1 MKRKFLVL
9 LCAISVI
16 FSGCSIVEEYGRGTL
31 ENKEIKKSDEM
42 SPILDDEDD
51 MAKVDVDETNVDTGA
66 EVEDSSDV
74 STKETAKVEAET
86 PKKDETATN
95 ESKEDKNS
103 EVQPKKETEEKKS
116 EDSKKE
122 TEEKKSEDSKKDS
135 KSKVEDKKPE
145 DKKTDKKSDEKK
157 NENKDTNKAVDNKS
171 DKKDETVDIVSSK
184 NDDTPAEPVQNEE
197 PVKKESGD
205 YSSLSN
211 EKAGWWFNPKKAG
224 GNGKSTIPEN
234 TENLLNKYNGIWQ
247 AKTDE
252 KVMYLTFDE
261 GYEYNNNTAKIL
273 DTLKVKGVKAAFFVT
288 GAYVKS
294 NLDLV
299 NRMANEGHLVCNH
312 SVNHLNQVE
321 AIKNPKKL
329 EDDIVGL
336 QTLYKEK
343 TGNNLASFLRPPE
356 GVYSERTLKFIN
368 DMGYRPVFWSFAY
381 KDWLRDN
388 QPDKKFAIEKI
399 TGQFHP
405 GSVLLLHAVSDTNA
419 EILGEI
425 IDQAVNMGYRFGS
438 LYEL

>member
-42 SPILDDEDD
+42 SPILADEDD
-51 MAKVDVDETNVDTGA
+51 MAEADVDETNEDTGA
-66 EVEDSSDV
+66 EVDDSSDV

-95 ESKEDKNS
+95 ESKEDKKS

-116 EDSKKE
+116 EDSKSDDKSE
-122 TEEKKSEDSKKDS
+122 VENKKSEDKKA
-135 KSKVEDKKPE
+135 DKKF
-145 DKKTDKKSDEKK
+145 DEK
-157 NENKDTNKAVDNKS
+157 NTENKDTNKAA
-171 DKKDETVDIVSSK
+171 DKNADTKESVDIVSSK

-224 GNGKSTIPEN
+224 GNGKSTIPEK
-234 TENLLNKYNGIWQ
+234 TANLLNKYNGIWQ

-273 DTLKVKGVKAAFFVT
+273 DTLKAKGVKAAFFVT

-299 NRMANEGHLVCNH
+299 KRMANEGHLVCNH

-321 AIKNPKKL
+321 AIKNSKKL
-329 EDDIVGL
+329 EDDIAGL

-419 EILGEI
+419 GILGEI

>member
-42 SPILDDEDD
+42 SPILEDEDD
-51 MAKVDVDETNVDTGA
+51 MAETDVDETNEDTGA
-66 EVEDSSDV
+66 EVDDSSDV
-74 STKETAKVEAET
+74 KSKETAKAEVET

-95 ESKEDKNS
+95 ESKEDKKS
-103 EVQPKKETEEKKS
+103 EVQPKKEIEEKKS
-116 EDSKKE
+116 EDSKSDDKSE
-122 TEEKKSEDSKKDS
+122 VENKKSEDKKA
-135 KSKVEDKKPE
+135 
-145 DKKTDKKSDEKK
+145 DKKSDEKN
-157 NENKDTNKAVDNKS
+157 NENKDTNKAADKNA
-171 DKKDETVDIVSSK
+171 DKKESVDIVSSK
-184 NDDTPAEPVQNEE
+184 NDDPPAEPVKNEE

-224 GNGKSTIPEN
+224 GNGKSTIPEK
-234 TENLLNKYNGIWQ
+234 TANLLNKYNGIWQ

-273 DTLKVKGVKAAFFVT
+273 DTLKAKGVKAAFFVT

-329 EDDIVGL
+329 EDDIAGL

>member
-42 SPILDDEDD
+42 SPILEDEDD
-51 MAKVDVDETNVDTGA
+51 VAEADVDETNEDTGA
-66 EVEDSSDV
+66 EVDDSSDV
-74 STKETAKVEAET
+74 STKETAKVEVET
-86 PKKDETATN
+86 PKKEETTTN
-95 ESKEDKNS
+95 ESKEDKKS
-103 EVQPKKETEEKKS
+103 EVQTKKETEQKKS
-116 EDSKKE
+116 EDSKSDD
-122 TEEKKSEDSKKDS
+122 KSE
-135 KSKVEDKKPE
+135 EENKKPE
-145 DKKTDKKSDEKK
+145 DKKADKKSDEKK
-157 NENKDTNKAVDNKS
+157 NENKDTNKAVDKNA
-171 DKKDETVDIVSSK
+171 DKKESIEIVSSK
-184 NDDTPAEPVQNEE
+184 NDDTPAEPVKNEE

-224 GNGKSTIPEN
+224 GNGKSTIPEK
-234 TENLLNKYNGIWQ
+234 TANLLNKYNGIWQ

-273 DTLKVKGVKAAFFVT
+273 DTLKAKGVKAAFFVT

-329 EDDIVGL
+329 EDDIAGL

>member
-31 ENKEIKKSDEM
+31 ENKEIKKSDDM
-42 SPILDDEDD
+42 SPILADEDD
-51 MAKVDVDETNVDTGA
+51 MAEADVDETNVDTGA
-66 EVEDSSDV
+66 EVDDSSDV
-74 STKETAKVEAET
+74 STKETAKAEVKT
-86 PKKDETATN
+86 PKKDETTIK
-95 ESKEDKNS
+95 ESKEDKKS

-116 EDSKKE
+116 EDSKSDDKSE
-122 TEEKKSEDSKKDS
+122 VENKKSEDKKA
-135 KSKVEDKKPE
+135 
-145 DKKTDKKSDEKK
+145 DKKSDEKN
-157 NENKDTNKAVDNKS
+157 NENKDTNKAA
-171 DKKDETVDIVSSK
+171 DKNADTKESVDIVSSK
-184 NDDTPAEPVQNEE
+184 NDDTPAEPVKNEE

-224 GNGKSTIPEN
+224 GNGKSTIPEK
-234 TENLLNKYNGIWQ
+234 TANLLNKYNGIWQ
-247 AKTDE
+247 AKNDE

-329 EDDIVGL
+329 EDDIAGL

>member
-42 SPILDDEDD
+42 SPILADEDD
-51 MAKVDVDETNVDTGA
+51 MAEADVDETNVDTGA
-66 EVEDSSDV
+66 EVDDSSDV
-74 STKETAKVEAET
+74 STKETAKVETET
-86 PKKDETATN
+86 PKKDETATI
-95 ESKEDKNS
+95 ESKEDKKS

-116 EDSKKE
+116 EDSKSDDKSE
-122 TEEKKSEDSKKDS
+122 VENKKSEDKIA
-135 KSKVEDKKPE
+135 
-145 DKKTDKKSDEKK
+145 DKKSDEKN
-157 NENKDTNKAVDNKS
+157 NENKDTNKAVDKNA
-171 DKKDETVDIVSSK
+171 DKKESVDIVSSK

-224 GNGKSTIPEN
+224 GNGKSTIPEK
-234 TENLLNKYNGIWQ
+234 TANLLNKYNGIWQ

-252 KVMYLTFDE
+252 KVLYLTFDE

-273 DTLKVKGVKAAFFVT
+273 DTLKAKGVKAAFFVT

-329 EDDIVGL
+329 EDDIAGL
-336 QTLYKEK
+336 QNLYKEK

>member
-9 LCAISVI
+9 LWAISVI

-51 MAKVDVDETNVDTGA
+51 MAEADVDETNVDTGA
-66 EVEDSSDV
+66 EVDDSSDV
-74 STKETAKVEAET
+74 STKETVKVETET
-86 PKKDETATN
+86 PKKDETVTN
-95 ESKEDKNS
+95 ESKEDKKS
-103 EVQPKKETEEKKS
+103 EVKPKKETEEKKS
-116 EDSKKE
+116 EDSKSDD
-122 TEEKKSEDSKKDS
+122 KSE
-135 KSKVEDKKPE
+135 VENKKPE
-145 DKKTDKKSDEKK
+145 DKKADKKSDEKK
-157 NENKDTNKAVDNKS
+157 NENKDTNKAVDKNA
-171 DKKDETVDIVSSK
+171 DKKESVDIVSTK
-184 NDDTPAEPVQNEE
+184 NDDTPAEPVKNEE

-224 GNGKSTIPEN
+224 GNGKSTIPEK
-234 TENLLNKYNGIWQ
+234 TANLLNKYNGIWQ

-273 DTLKVKGVKAAFFVT
+273 DTLKAKGVKAAFFVT

-329 EDDIVGL
+329 EDDIAGL
-336 QTLYKEK
+336 QNLYKEK

-419 EILGEI
+419 GILGEI

>member
-42 SPILDDEDD
+42 SPILADEDD
-51 MAKVDVDETNVDTGA
+51 MVEADVDETNVDTGA
-66 EVEDSSDV
+66 EVDDSSDV
-74 STKETAKVEAET
+74 STKETAKAEAET
-86 PKKDETATN
+86 PKKDETTTN
-95 ESKEDKNS
+95 ESKEDKKS
-103 EVQPKKETEEKKS
+103 EVKPKKETEEKKS
-116 EDSKKE
+116 EDSKSDD
-122 TEEKKSEDSKKDS
+122 KSE
-135 KSKVEDKKPE
+135 VEDKKPE
-145 DKKTDKKSDEKK
+145 DKKADKKSDEKN
-157 NENKDTNKAVDNKS
+157 NENKDTNKAADKNA
-171 DKKDETVDIVSSK
+171 DKKESVDIVSSK
-184 NDDTPAEPVQNEE
+184 NDDTPAEPVKNEE
-197 PVKKESGD
+197 PVKKESDD

-224 GNGKSTIPEN
+224 GNGKSTIPEK
-234 TENLLNKYNGIWQ
+234 TANLLNKYNGIWQ

-273 DTLKVKGVKAAFFVT
+273 DTLKAKGVKAAFFVT

-329 EDDIVGL
+329 EDDIAGL

>member
-42 SPILDDEDD
+42 SPILADEDD
-51 MAKVDVDETNVDTGA
+51 MAEADVDETNVDTGA

-74 STKETAKVEAET
+74 KSKETAKAEAET

-116 EDSKKE
+116 EDSKSDD
-122 TEEKKSEDSKKDS
+122 KSEI
-135 KSKVEDKKPE
+135 EDKKPE
-145 DKKTDKKSDEKK
+145 DKKADKKSDEKK
-157 NENKDTNKAVDNKS
+157 NENKDTNKAA
-171 DKKDETVDIVSSK
+171 DKNADKTESVDIVSSK
-184 NDDTPAEPVQNEE
+184 NDDTPAEPVKNEE

-224 GNGKSTIPEN
+224 GNGKSTIPEK
-234 TENLLNKYNGIWQ
+234 TANLLNKYNGIWQ

-252 KVMYLTFDE
+252 KVLYLTFDE

-273 DTLKVKGVKAAFFVT
+273 DTLKAKGVKAAFFVT

-329 EDDIVGL
+329 EDDITGL

-343 TGNNLASFLRPPE
+343 TGNNLASFMRPPE

>member
-31 ENKEIKKSDEM
+31 ENKEIKKADEM
-42 SPILDDEDD
+42 SPTFEDENEVTDGEAND
-51 MAKVDVDETNVDTGA
+51 ESNVDTNVDSNS
-66 EVEDSSDV
+66 DS
-74 STKETAKVEAET
+74 KETAKADIET
-86 PKKDETATN
+86 PKKDETTTN
-95 ESKEDKNS
+95 ESKEDKKS
-103 EVQPKKETEEKKS
+103 EVQTKKEI
-116 EDSKKE
+116 
-122 TEEKKSEDSKKDS
+122 EEKKSEDSKKDE
-135 KSKVEDKKPE
+135 KSDVEDKKTD

-157 NENKDTNKAVDNKS
+157 NENKDTNKAADKNE
-171 DKKDETVDIVSSK
+171 DKKDETVDLVSSK
-184 NDDTPAEPVQNEE
+184 KDDTPAEPVKNEE

-205 YSSLSN
+205 YASLSN

-224 GNGKSTIPEN
+224 GNGKSTIPEK
-234 TENLLNKYNGIWQ
+234 TSNLLNKYNGIWQ

-252 KVMYLTFDE
+252 KVLYLTFDE

-273 DTLKVKGVKAAFFVT
+273 DTLKAKGVKAAFFVT

-312 SVNHLNQVE
+312 SVNHLNQVD

-329 EDDIVGL
+329 EDDITGL

-343 TGNNLASFLRPPE
+343 TGNNLASFMRPPE

-405 GSVLLLHAVSDTNA
+405 GSVLLLHAVSNTNA

-425 IDQAVNMGYRFGS
+425 IDKAVNMGYRFGS

>member
-42 SPILDDEDD
+42 SPILADEDD
-51 MAKVDVDETNVDTGA
+51 MAEADVDETNEETVVEVD
-66 EVEDSSDV
+66 DSSDV
-74 STKETAKVEAET
+74 STKETVKVETET

-95 ESKEDKNS
+95 ESKEDKKS

-116 EDSKKE
+116 EDSKSDDKSE
-122 TEEKKSEDSKKDS
+122 VENKKSEDKKA
-135 KSKVEDKKPE
+135 
-145 DKKTDKKSDEKK
+145 DKKSDEKN
-157 NENKDTNKAVDNKS
+157 NENKDTNKAADKNA
-171 DKKDETVDIVSSK
+171 DKKESVDIVSSK

-224 GNGKSTIPEN
+224 GNGKSTIPEK
-234 TENLLNKYNGIWQ
+234 TANLLNKYNGIWQ

-252 KVMYLTFDE
+252 KVLYLTFDE

-273 DTLKVKGVKAAFFVT
+273 DTLKAKGVKAAFFVT

-329 EDDIVGL
+329 EDDIAGL
-336 QTLYKEK
+336 QNLYKEK

>member
-42 SPILDDEDD
+42 SPILADEDD
-51 MAKVDVDETNVDTGA
+51 MAEADVDETNEDTGA
-66 EVEDSSDV
+66 EVDDSSDSDV
-74 STKETAKVEAET
+74 STKETAKAEAET
-86 PKKDETATN
+86 PKKDETTTN
-95 ESKEDKNS
+95 ESKEDKKS
-103 EVQPKKETEEKKS
+103 EVQPKKETEEKNS
-116 EDSKKE
+116 EDSKSDDKLE
-122 TEEKKSEDSKKDS
+122 
-135 KSKVEDKKPE
+135 VENKKPE
-145 DKKTDKKSDEKK
+145 DKKADKKSDEKK
-157 NENKDTNKAVDNKS
+157 NENKDTNKAA
-171 DKKDETVDIVSSK
+171 DKNADTKESVDIVSSK
-184 NDDTPAEPVQNEE
+184 NDDTPAEPVKNEE

-224 GNGKSTIPEN
+224 GNGKSTIPEK
-234 TENLLNKYNGIWQ
+234 TANLLNKYNGIWQ

-273 DTLKVKGVKAAFFVT
+273 DTLKAKGVKAAFFVT

-329 EDDIVGL
+329 EDDIAGL

>member
-51 MAKVDVDETNVDTGA
+51 MAEADVDETNVDTGA
-66 EVEDSSDV
+66 EVDDSSDV
-74 STKETAKVEAET
+74 STKETAKVETET

-95 ESKEDKNS
+95 ESKEDKKS

-116 EDSKKE
+116 EDSKSDDKSE
-122 TEEKKSEDSKKDS
+122 VENKKSEDKIA
-135 KSKVEDKKPE
+135 
-145 DKKTDKKSDEKK
+145 DKKSDEKN
-157 NENKDTNKAVDNKS
+157 NENKDTNKAVDKNA
-171 DKKDETVDIVSSK
+171 DKKESVDIVSSK
-184 NDDTPAEPVQNEE
+184 NDDTPAEPVKNEE

-224 GNGKSTIPEN
+224 GNGKSTIPEK
-234 TENLLNKYNGIWQ
+234 TANLLNKYNGIWQ

-252 KVMYLTFDE
+252 KVLYLTFDE

-273 DTLKVKGVKAAFFVT
+273 DTLKAKGVKAAFFVT

-299 NRMANEGHLVCNH
+299 NRMANEGHLICNH

-329 EDDIVGL
+329 EDDIAGL

>member
-31 ENKEIKKSDEM
+31 ENKEIKKADEM
-42 SPILDDEDD
+42 SPTLEDEND
-51 MAKVDVDETNVDTGA
+51 AQNADEANVDTGV
-66 EVEDSSDV
+66 EVDNSSDV
-74 STKETAKVEAET
+74 ASKETVKADAET
-86 PKKDETATN
+86 PKKEETATN
-95 ESKEDKNS
+95 ESKEDKKS
-103 EVQPKKETEEKKS
+103 EVETKKETEEKKS
-116 EDSKKE
+116 EDPKKDDKSE
-122 TEEKKSEDSKKDS
+122 TEDKKSEEKKA
-135 KSKVEDKKPE
+135 
-145 DKKTDKKSDEKK
+145 DKKSDEKK
-157 NENKDTNKAVDNKS
+157 NENKDKDKATDKNV
-171 DKKDETVDIVSSK
+171 DKKESVDIVSSK
-184 NDDTPAEPVQNEE
+184 NDDTPAEPVKNEE

-224 GNGKSTIPEN
+224 GNGKSTIPEK
-234 TENLLNKYNGIWQ
+234 TANLLNKYNGIWQ

-273 DTLKVKGVKAAFFVT
+273 DTLKAKGVKAAFFVT

-329 EDDIVGL
+329 EDDIAGL
-336 QTLYKEK
+336 QNLYKEK

-425 IDQAVNMGYRFGS
+425 IDKAVNMGYRFGS

>member
-9 LCAISVI
+9 LWAISVI

-42 SPILDDEDD
+42 SPILADEDD
-51 MAKVDVDETNVDTGA
+51 MAEADVDETNEETVVEVD
-66 EVEDSSDV
+66 DSSDV
-74 STKETAKVEAET
+74 STKETAKVETET

-95 ESKEDKNS
+95 ESKEDKKS

-116 EDSKKE
+116 EASKSDD
-122 TEEKKSEDSKKDS
+122 KSEVK
-135 KSKVEDKKPE
+135 DKKPE
-145 DKKTDKKSDEKK
+145 EKKADKKSDEKN
-157 NENKDTNKAVDNKS
+157 NENKDTNKAVDKNA
-171 DKKDETVDIVSSK
+171 DKKESVDIVSSK
-184 NDDTPAEPVQNEE
+184 NDDTTAEPVQNEE

-224 GNGKSTIPEN
+224 GNGKSTIPEK
-234 TENLLNKYNGIWQ
+234 TANLLNKYNGIWQ

-273 DTLKVKGVKAAFFVT
+273 DTLKAKGVKAAFFVT

-329 EDDIVGL
+329 EDDIAGL
-336 QTLYKEK
+336 QTLYKDK

>member
-42 SPILDDEDD
+42 SPILADEDD
-51 MAKVDVDETNVDTGA
+51 MAEADVDETNEDTGA
-66 EVEDSSDV
+66 EVDDSSDV
-74 STKETAKVEAET
+74 STKETAKAEAET
-86 PKKDETATN
+86 PKKDETTTN
-95 ESKEDKNS
+95 ESKEDKKS

-116 EDSKKE
+116 EDSKSDDKSE
-122 TEEKKSEDSKKDS
+122 VENKKPEEKKA
-135 KSKVEDKKPE
+135 
-145 DKKTDKKSDEKK
+145 DKKSDEKN
-157 NENKDTNKAVDNKS
+157 NENKDTNKAADKNA
-171 DKKDETVDIVSSK
+171 DKKESVDIVSSK

-224 GNGKSTIPEN
+224 GNGKSTIPEK
-234 TENLLNKYNGIWQ
+234 TANLLNKYNGIWQ

-273 DTLKVKGVKAAFFVT
+273 DTLKAKGVKAAFFVT

-299 NRMANEGHLVCNH
+299 KRMANEGHLVCNH

-329 EDDIVGL
+329 ENDIAGL

>member
-42 SPILDDEDD
+42 SPILADEDD
-51 MAKVDVDETNVDTGA
+51 MAEADVDETNEETVVEVD
-66 EVEDSSDV
+66 DSSDV
-74 STKETAKVEAET
+74 STKETVKVETET

-95 ESKEDKNS
+95 ESKEDKKS

-116 EDSKKE
+116 EDSKSDDKSE
-122 TEEKKSEDSKKDS
+122 VENKKSEDKKA
-135 KSKVEDKKPE
+135 
-145 DKKTDKKSDEKK
+145 DKKSDEKN
-157 NENKDTNKAVDNKS
+157 NENKDTNKAADKNA
-171 DKKDETVDIVSSK
+171 DKKESVDIVSSK

-224 GNGKSTIPEN
+224 GNGKSTIHEK
-234 TENLLNKYNGIWQ
+234 TANLLNKYNGIWQ

-252 KVMYLTFDE
+252 KVLYLTFDE

-273 DTLKVKGVKAAFFVT
+273 DTLKAKGVKAAFFVT

-329 EDDIVGL
+329 EDDIAGL
-336 QTLYKEK
+336 QNLYKEK

>member
-42 SPILDDEDD
+42 SPILADEDD
-51 MAKVDVDETNVDTGA
+51 MAEADVDETNEETVVEVD
-66 EVEDSSDV
+66 DSSDV
-74 STKETAKVEAET
+74 STKETAKAEAET
-86 PKKDETATN
+86 PKKDETTTN
-95 ESKEDKNS
+95 ESKEDKKS

-116 EDSKKE
+116 EDSKSDDKSE
-122 TEEKKSEDSKKDS
+122 VENKKSEDKKA
-135 KSKVEDKKPE
+135 
-145 DKKTDKKSDEKK
+145 DKKSDEKN
-157 NENKDTNKAVDNKS
+157 NENKDTNKAVDKNADTKES
-171 DKKDETVDIVSSK
+171 VDIVSSK
-184 NDDTPAEPVQNEE
+184 NDDTPAEPVKNEE

-224 GNGKSTIPEN
+224 GNGKSTIPEK
-234 TENLLNKYNGIWQ
+234 TANLLNKYNGIWQ

-273 DTLKVKGVKAAFFVT
+273 DTLKAKGVKAAFFVT

-329 EDDIVGL
+329 EDDIAGL
-336 QTLYKEK
+336 QNLYKEK

>member
-42 SPILDDEDD
+42 SPILADEDD
-51 MAKVDVDETNVDTGA
+51 MVEADVDETNVDTGA
-66 EVEDSSDV
+66 EVDDSSDV
-74 STKETAKVEAET
+74 STKETAKAEAET
-86 PKKDETATN
+86 PKKDETTTN
-95 ESKEDKNS
+95 ESKEDKKS
-103 EVQPKKETEEKKS
+103 EVKPKKETEEKKS
-116 EDSKKE
+116 EDSKSDD
-122 TEEKKSEDSKKDS
+122 KSE
-135 KSKVEDKKPE
+135 VEDKKPE
-145 DKKTDKKSDEKK
+145 DKKADKKSDEKN
-157 NENKDTNKAVDNKS
+157 NENKDTNKAADKNA
-171 DKKDETVDIVSSK
+171 DKKESVDIVSSK
-184 NDDTPAEPVQNEE
+184 NDDTPAEPVKNEE

-224 GNGKSTIPEN
+224 GNGKSTIPEK
-234 TENLLNKYNGIWQ
+234 TANLLNKYNGIWQ

-273 DTLKVKGVKAAFFVT
+273 DTLKAKGVKAAFFVT

-329 EDDIVGL
+329 EDDIAGL

-399 TGQFHP
+399 AGQFHP

>member
-51 MAKVDVDETNVDTGA
+51 MAEADVDETNEDTV
-66 EVEDSSDV
+66 VEADNSSDV
-74 STKETAKVEAET
+74 STKETAKAEAET
-86 PKKDETATN
+86 PKKDETTTN
-95 ESKEDKNS
+95 ESKEDKKS

-116 EDSKKE
+116 EDSKSDD
-122 TEEKKSEDSKKDS
+122 KSE
-135 KSKVEDKKPE
+135 VENKKPE
-145 DKKTDKKSDEKK
+145 DKKADKKSDEKN

-224 GNGKSTIPEN
+224 GNGKSTIPEK
-234 TENLLNKYNGIWQ
+234 TANLLNKYNGIWQ

-273 DTLKVKGVKAAFFVT
+273 DTLKAKGVKAAFFVT

-329 EDDIVGL
+329 EDDIAGL

-425 IDQAVNMGYRFGS
+425 IDKAVNMGYRFGS

>member
-42 SPILDDEDD
+42 SPILADEDD
-51 MAKVDVDETNVDTGA
+51 MVEADVDETNVDTGA
-66 EVEDSSDV
+66 EIDDSSDV
-74 STKETAKVEAET
+74 STKETAKAEAET
-86 PKKDETATN
+86 PKKDETTTN
-95 ESKEDKNS
+95 ESKEDKKS
-103 EVQPKKETEEKKS
+103 EVKPKKETEEKKS
-116 EDSKKE
+116 EDSKSDD
-122 TEEKKSEDSKKDS
+122 KSE
-135 KSKVEDKKPE
+135 VEDKKPE
-145 DKKTDKKSDEKK
+145 DKKADKKSDEKK
-157 NENKDTNKAVDNKS
+157 NENKDTNKAADKNA
-171 DKKDETVDIVSSK
+171 DKKESVDIVSSK
-184 NDDTPAEPVQNEE
+184 NDDTPAEPVKNEE

-224 GNGKSTIPEN
+224 GNGKSTIPEK
-234 TENLLNKYNGIWQ
+234 TANLLNKYNGIWQ

-273 DTLKVKGVKAAFFVT
+273 DTLKAKGVKAAFFVT

-329 EDDIVGL
+329 EDDIAGL

>member
-42 SPILDDEDD
+42 SPILEDEDD
-51 MAKVDVDETNVDTGA
+51 MAEADVDETNEDTV
-66 EVEDSSDV
+66 VETDNSSDV
-74 STKETAKVEAET
+74 STKETAKAEVET
-86 PKKDETATN
+86 PKKDEIPTN
-95 ESKEDKNS
+95 ESKENKNS
-103 EVQPKKETEEKKS
+103 EVQPKKETEEKKT
-116 EDSKKE
+116 EDSKSDD
-122 TEEKKSEDSKKDS
+122 KSE
-135 KSKVEDKKPE
+135 VENKKPE
-145 DKKTDKKSDEKK
+145 DKKADKKSDEKK
-157 NENKDTNKAVDNKS
+157 NENKDTNKAADKNA
-171 DKKDETVDIVSSK
+171 DKKESVDIVSSK
-184 NDDTPAEPVQNEE
+184 NDDTPAEPVKNEE

-224 GNGKSTIPEN
+224 GNGKSTIPEK
-234 TENLLNKYNGIWQ
+234 TANLLNKYNGIWQ

-273 DTLKVKGVKAAFFVT
+273 DTLKAKGVKAAFFVT

-329 EDDIVGL
+329 EDDIAGL

-388 QPDKKFAIEKI
+388 QPDKKFVIEKI

>member
-42 SPILDDEDD
+42 SPILADEDD
-51 MAKVDVDETNVDTGA
+51 MAEADVDETNEDTGA
-66 EVEDSSDV
+66 EVDDSSDV

-95 ESKEDKNS
+95 ESKEDKKS

-116 EDSKKE
+116 EDSKSDDKSE
-122 TEEKKSEDSKKDS
+122 VENKKPEEKKA
-135 KSKVEDKKPE
+135 
-145 DKKTDKKSDEKK
+145 DKKSDEKK
-157 NENKDTNKAVDNKS
+157 NETKDTNKAVDKNADTKES
-171 DKKDETVDIVSSK
+171 VDIVSSK
-184 NDDTPAEPVQNEE
+184 NDDTPAEPVKNEE

-224 GNGKSTIPEN
+224 GNGKSTIPEK
-234 TENLLNKYNGIWQ
+234 TANLLNKYNGIWQ

-273 DTLKVKGVKAAFFVT
+273 DTLKAKGVKAAFFVT
-288 GAYVKS
+288 GAYIKS

-312 SVNHLNQVE
+312 SVNHLNQVD

-329 EDDIVGL
+329 EDDIAGL

-419 EILGEI
+419 EILGDI

>member
-42 SPILDDEDD
+42 SPILDDEND
-51 MAKVDVDETNVDTGA
+51 MAEADVDETNVDTGA
-66 EVEDSSDV
+66 EVDDSSDV
-74 STKETAKVEAET
+74 STEETAKAEAET

-95 ESKEDKNS
+95 ESKEDKKS
-103 EVQPKKETEEKKS
+103 EVQPKKEIEEKKS
-116 EDSKKE
+116 EDSKSDDKSE
-122 TEEKKSEDSKKDS
+122 VENKKSEDKKA
-135 KSKVEDKKPE
+135 
-145 DKKTDKKSDEKK
+145 DKKSDEKN
-157 NENKDTNKAVDNKS
+157 NENKDTNKAA
-171 DKKDETVDIVSSK
+171 DKNADTKESVDIVSSK
-184 NDDTPAEPVQNEE
+184 NDDTPAEPVKNEE

-224 GNGKSTIPEN
+224 GNGKSTIPEK
-234 TENLLNKYNGIWQ
+234 TANLLNKYNGIWQ

-273 DTLKVKGVKAAFFVT
+273 DTLKAKGVKAAFFVT

-329 EDDIVGL
+329 EDDIAGL
-336 QTLYKEK
+336 QNLYKEK

>member
-31 ENKEIKKSDEM
+31 ENKEIKKSDDM
-42 SPILDDEDD
+42 SPILADEDD
-51 MAKVDVDETNVDTGA
+51 AQNVDETNVDTGA
-66 EVEDSSDV
+66 EVDDSSDV
-74 STKETAKVEAET
+74 STKETAKAEAET
-86 PKKDETATN
+86 PKKEETATN
-95 ESKEDKNS
+95 ESKENKNS

-116 EDSKKE
+116 EDSKSDDKSE
-122 TEEKKSEDSKKDS
+122 VENKKPEEKKA
-135 KSKVEDKKPE
+135 
-145 DKKTDKKSDEKK
+145 DKKSDEKK
-157 NENKDTNKAVDNKS
+157 NENKDTNKAA
-171 DKKDETVDIVSSK
+171 DKNADTKESVDIVSSK
-184 NDDTPAEPVQNEE
+184 NDDTPAEPVKNEE

-211 EKAGWWFNPKKAG
+211 EKAGWWFNPKKVG
-224 GNGKSTIPEN
+224 GNGKSTIPEK
-234 TENLLNKYNGIWQ
+234 TANLLNKYNGIWQ

-252 KVMYLTFDE
+252 KVVYLTFDE

-273 DTLKVKGVKAAFFVT
+273 DTLKAKGVKAAFFVT

-329 EDDIVGL
+329 EDDIAGL

-425 IDQAVNMGYRFGS
+425 IDKAVNMGYRFGS

>member
-31 ENKEIKKSDEM
+31 ENKEIKKADEM

-51 MAKVDVDETNVDTGA
+51 MAEADVDETNEDTV
-66 EVEDSSDV
+66 VEADNSSDV
-74 STKETAKVEAET
+74 STKETAKAEAET
-86 PKKDETATN
+86 PKKEETATN
-95 ESKEDKNS
+95 ESKEDKKS
-103 EVQPKKETEEKKS
+103 EVQTKKETEEKKS
-116 EDSKKE
+116 D
-122 TEEKKSEDSKKDS
+122 DS
-135 KSKVEDKKPE
+135 KSDDKSEVENKKPE
-145 DKKTDKKSDEKK
+145 DKKADKKSDEKK
-157 NENKDTNKAVDNKS
+157 NENKDTNKAADKNA
-171 DKKDETVDIVSSK
+171 DKKESIDIVSSK
-184 NDDTPAEPVQNEE
+184 NDDTPAEPVKNEE

-224 GNGKSTIPEN
+224 GNGKSTIPEK
-234 TENLLNKYNGIWQ
+234 TANLLNKYNGIWQ

-273 DTLKVKGVKAAFFVT
+273 DTLKAKGVKAAFFVT

-329 EDDIVGL
+329 EDDIAGL

-399 TGQFHP
+399 AGQFHP

>member
-42 SPILDDEDD
+42 SPILADEDD
-51 MAKVDVDETNVDTGA
+51 MAEADVDETNVDTGA
-66 EVEDSSDV
+66 EVDDSSDV

-95 ESKEDKNS
+95 ESKEDKKS

-116 EDSKKE
+116 EDSKSDDKSE
-122 TEEKKSEDSKKDS
+122 VENKKSEDKKA
-135 KSKVEDKKPE
+135 
-145 DKKTDKKSDEKK
+145 DKKSDEKN
-157 NENKDTNKAVDNKS
+157 NENKDTNKAA
-171 DKKDETVDIVSSK
+171 DKNADTKESVDIVSSK
-184 NDDTPAEPVQNEE
+184 NDDTPAEPVKNEE

-224 GNGKSTIPEN
+224 GNGKSTIPEK
-234 TENLLNKYNGIWQ
+234 TANLLNKYNGIWQ

-273 DTLKVKGVKAAFFVT
+273 DTLKAKGVKAAFFVT

-329 EDDIVGL
+329 EDDIAGL

>member
-42 SPILDDEDD
+42 SPILADEDD
-51 MAKVDVDETNVDTGA
+51 MAEADVDETNVDTGA
-66 EVEDSSDV
+66 EVDDSSDV
-74 STKETAKVEAET
+74 STKETAKAEAET
-86 PKKDETATN
+86 PKKDETTTN
-95 ESKEDKNS
+95 ESKEDKKS
-103 EVQPKKETEEKKS
+103 EVKPKKETEEKKS
-116 EDSKKE
+116 EDSKSDDKSE
-122 TEEKKSEDSKKDS
+122 VENKKSEDKKA
-135 KSKVEDKKPE
+135 
-145 DKKTDKKSDEKK
+145 DKKSDEKN
-157 NENKDTNKAVDNKS
+157 NENKDTNKAA
-171 DKKDETVDIVSSK
+171 DKNADTKESVDIVSSK
-184 NDDTPAEPVQNEE
+184 NDDTPAEPVKNEE

-224 GNGKSTIPEN
+224 GNGKSTIPEK
-234 TENLLNKYNGIWQ
+234 TANLLNKYNGIWQ

-273 DTLKVKGVKAAFFVT
+273 DTLKAKGVKAAFFVT

-299 NRMANEGHLVCNH
+299 KRMANEGHLVCNH
-312 SVNHLNQVE
+312 SVHHLNQVE

-329 EDDIVGL
+329 EDDIAGL

>member
-51 MAKVDVDETNVDTGA
+51 MAEADVDETNVDTGA
-66 EVEDSSDV
+66 EVDDSSDV
-74 STKETAKVEAET
+74 STKETAKVETET
-86 PKKDETATN
+86 PKKDETATI
-95 ESKEDKNS
+95 ESKEDKKS

-116 EDSKKE
+116 EDSKSDDKSE
-122 TEEKKSEDSKKDS
+122 VENKKSEDKKA
-135 KSKVEDKKPE
+135 
-145 DKKTDKKSDEKK
+145 DKKSDEKN
-157 NENKDTNKAVDNKS
+157 NENKDTNKAA
-171 DKKDETVDIVSSK
+171 DKNADTKESVDIVSSK
-184 NDDTPAEPVQNEE
+184 NDDTPAEPVKNEE

-224 GNGKSTIPEN
+224 GNGKSTIPEK
-234 TENLLNKYNGIWQ
+234 TANLLNKYNGIWQ

-273 DTLKVKGVKAAFFVT
+273 DTLKAKGVKAAFFVT

-329 EDDIVGL
+329 EDDIAGL

>member
-1 MKRKFLVL
+1 MKREFLVL

-42 SPILDDEDD
+42 SPILADEDD
-51 MAKVDVDETNVDTGA
+51 MAEADVDETNEDTV
-66 EVEDSSDV
+66 VETDKSSDV
-74 STKETAKVEAET
+74 STKETAKAEDET
-86 PKKDETATN
+86 SKKGETATN
-95 ESKEDKNS
+95 ESKEDKKP

-116 EDSKKE
+116 EDSKSDDKSE
-122 TEEKKSEDSKKDS
+122 VENKKPEEKKA
-135 KSKVEDKKPE
+135 
-145 DKKTDKKSDEKK
+145 DKKSDEKN
-157 NENKDTNKAVDNKS
+157 NENKDTNKAVDNKNE
-171 DKKDETVDIVSSK
+171 KKDTVDIVSSK
-184 NDDTPAEPVQNEE
+184 KDDTPAEPVQNEE

-224 GNGKSTIPEN
+224 GNGKSTIPEK
-234 TENLLNKYNGIWQ
+234 TANLLNKYNGIWQ

-273 DTLKVKGVKAAFFVT
+273 DTLKAKGVKAAFFVT

-299 NRMANEGHLVCNH
+299 KRMANEGHLVCNH

-329 EDDIVGL
+329 EDDIAGL

-425 IDQAVNMGYRFGS
+425 IDRAVNMGYRFGS

>member
-42 SPILDDEDD
+42 SPILEDENDVAD
-51 MAKVDVDETNVDTGA
+51 ADVDETNVDTGA
-66 EVEDSSDV
+66 EVDDSSDV
-74 STKETAKVEAET
+74 STKETAKAEAET

-95 ESKEDKNS
+95 ESKEDKKS

-116 EDSKKE
+116 EDSKSDDKSE
-122 TEEKKSEDSKKDS
+122 VENKKSEDKKA
-135 KSKVEDKKPE
+135 
-145 DKKTDKKSDEKK
+145 DKKSDEKK
-157 NENKDTNKAVDNKS
+157 NENKDTNKAA
-171 DKKDETVDIVSSK
+171 DKNADTKESVDIVSSK
-184 NDDTPAEPVQNEE
+184 NDDTPAEPVKNEE

-224 GNGKSTIPEN
+224 GNGKSTIPEK
-234 TENLLNKYNGIWQ
+234 TANLLNKYNGIWQ

-273 DTLKVKGVKAAFFVT
+273 DTLKAKGVKAAFFVT

-329 EDDIVGL
+329 EDDIAGL
-336 QTLYKEK
+336 QNLYKEK

-381 KDWLRDN
+381 KDWLREN

>member
-31 ENKEIKKSDEM
+31 ENKEIKKADKM
-42 SPILDDEDD
+42 SPILDDENDVTD
-51 MAKVDVDETNVDTGA
+51 GEANDELNVDTNVDSNSA
-66 EVEDSSDV
+66 S
-74 STKETAKVEAET
+74 KETVKT
-86 PKKDETATN
+86 DTKKDKSTTPN
-95 ESKEDKNS
+95 ESKENKKS
-103 EVQPKKETEEKKS
+103 EGQPKKETEEKKS
-116 EDSKKE
+116 ESSKKNE
-122 TEEKKSEDSKKDS
+122 KSE
-135 KSKVEDKKPE
+135 VEDKKTD
-145 DKKTDKKSDEKK
+145 DKTTDKKSDEKK
-157 NENKDTNKAVDNKS
+157 NENKDTNKAVDKNE

-184 NDDTPAEPVQNEE
+184 KDDTPAEPVKNEE

-205 YSSLSN
+205 YASLSN

-224 GNGKSTIPEN
+224 GNGKSTIPEK
-234 TENLLNKYNGIWQ
+234 TSNLLNKYNGIWQ

-252 KVMYLTFDE
+252 KVLYLTFDE

-273 DTLKVKGVKAAFFVT
+273 DTLKAKGVKAAFFVT

-312 SVNHLNQVE
+312 SVNHLNQVD

-329 EDDIVGL
+329 EDDITGL

-343 TGNNLASFLRPPE
+343 TGNNLASFMRPPE

-399 TGQFHP
+399 SGQFHP
-405 GSVLLLHAVSDTNA
+405 GSVLLLHAVSNTNA

-425 IDQAVNMGYRFGS
+425 IDKAVNMGYRFGS

>member
-42 SPILDDEDD
+42 SPILEDENDVAD
-51 MAKVDVDETNVDTGA
+51 ADVDETNVDTGA
-66 EVEDSSDV
+66 EVDDSSDV
-74 STKETAKVEAET
+74 STKETAKAEAET

-95 ESKEDKNS
+95 ESKEDKKS

-116 EDSKKE
+116 EDSKSDDKSE
-122 TEEKKSEDSKKDS
+122 VENKKSEDKKA
-135 KSKVEDKKPE
+135 
-145 DKKTDKKSDEKK
+145 DKKSDEKK
-157 NENKDTNKAVDNKS
+157 NENKDTNKAA
-171 DKKDETVDIVSSK
+171 DKNADTKESVDIVSSK
-184 NDDTPAEPVQNEE
+184 NDDTPAEPVKNEE

-224 GNGKSTIPEN
+224 GNGKSTIPEK
-234 TENLLNKYNGIWQ
+234 TANLLNKYNGIWQ

-273 DTLKVKGVKAAFFVT
+273 DTLKAKGVKAAFFVT

-329 EDDIVGL
+329 EDDIAGL

-419 EILGEI
+419 EILGDI

>member
-51 MAKVDVDETNVDTGA
+51 MAKADVDETNVDTV
-66 EVEDSSDV
+66 VEADKSSDV
-74 STKETAKVEAET
+74 STKETAKVEVET
-86 PKKDETATN
+86 PKKEETTTN
-95 ESKEDKNS
+95 ESKEDKKS
-103 EVQPKKETEEKKS
+103 EVKPKKETEEKKS
-116 EDSKKE
+116 EDSKSDD
-122 TEEKKSEDSKKDS
+122 KSE
-135 KSKVEDKKPE
+135 VEDKKPE
-145 DKKTDKKSDEKK
+145 DKKADKKSDEKK
-157 NENKDTNKAVDNKS
+157 NENKDTNKAADKNA
-171 DKKDETVDIVSSK
+171 DKKESVDIVSSK
-184 NDDTPAEPVQNEE
+184 NDDTPAEPIQNEE

-224 GNGKSTIPEN
+224 GNGKSTIPEK
-234 TENLLNKYNGIWQ
+234 TANLLNKYNGIWQ

-273 DTLKVKGVKAAFFVT
+273 DTLKAKGVKAAFFVT

-329 EDDIVGL
+329 EDDIAGL

>member
-42 SPILDDEDD
+42 SPILADEDD
-51 MAKVDVDETNVDTGA
+51 MAEADVDETNEDTGA
-66 EVEDSSDV
+66 EVDDSSDV
-74 STKETAKVEAET
+74 STKETVKVETET

-95 ESKEDKNS
+95 ESKEDKKS
-103 EVQPKKETEEKKS
+103 EVQPKKETKEKKS
-116 EDSKKE
+116 EDSKSDDKSE
-122 TEEKKSEDSKKDS
+122 VENKKSEDKIA
-135 KSKVEDKKPE
+135 
-145 DKKTDKKSDEKK
+145 DKKSDEKN
-157 NENKDTNKAVDNKS
+157 NENKDTNKAADKNA
-171 DKKDETVDIVSSK
+171 DKKESVDIVSSK

-224 GNGKSTIPEN
+224 GNGKSTIPEK
-234 TENLLNKYNGIWQ
+234 TANLLNKYNGIWQ

-273 DTLKVKGVKAAFFVT
+273 DTLKAKGVKAAFFVT

-329 EDDIVGL
+329 EDDIAGL
-336 QTLYKEK
+336 QNLYKEK

>member
-42 SPILDDEDD
+42 SPILADEDD
-51 MAKVDVDETNVDTGA
+51 MAEADVDETNEDTGA
-66 EVEDSSDV
+66 EVDDSSDV
-74 STKETAKVEAET
+74 STKETAKVEVKT
-86 PKKDETATN
+86 PKKEETTTN
-95 ESKEDKNS
+95 ESKEDKKS

-116 EDSKKE
+116 EDLKSDEKSDVENKKP
-122 TEEKKSEDSKKDS
+122 EEKKA
-135 KSKVEDKKPE
+135 
-145 DKKTDKKSDEKK
+145 DKKSDEKN
-157 NENKDTNKAVDNKS
+157 NENKDTNKAVDKNA
-171 DKKDETVDIVSSK
+171 DKKESIDIVSSK
-184 NDDTPAEPVQNEE
+184 NDDTPAEPVKNEE

-224 GNGKSTIPEN
+224 GNGKSTIPEK
-234 TENLLNKYNGIWQ
+234 TANLLNKYNGIWQ

-273 DTLKVKGVKAAFFVT
+273 DTLKAKGVKAAFFVT

-329 EDDIVGL
+329 EDDIAGL

-425 IDQAVNMGYRFGS
+425 IDKAVNMGYRFGS

>member
-51 MAKVDVDETNVDTGA
+51 MAEADVDETNEDTV
-66 EVEDSSDV
+66 VEADNSSDV
-74 STKETAKVEAET
+74 STKETAKAEAET
-86 PKKDETATN
+86 PKKDETTTN
-95 ESKEDKNS
+95 ESKEDKKS
-103 EVQPKKETEEKKS
+103 EVKPKKENEEKKS
-116 EDSKKE
+116 EASKSDD
-122 TEEKKSEDSKKDS
+122 KSE
-135 KSKVEDKKPE
+135 VEDKKPE
-145 DKKTDKKSDEKK
+145 DKKADKKSDEKN
-157 NENKDTNKAVDNKS
+157 NENKDTNKAVEKNP
-171 DKKDETVDIVSSK
+171 DKKESVDIVSSK
-184 NDDTPAEPVQNEE
+184 NDDTPAEPVKNEE

-224 GNGKSTIPEN
+224 GNGKSTIPEK
-234 TENLLNKYNGIWQ
+234 TANLLNKYNGIWQ

-252 KVMYLTFDE
+252 KVLYLTFDE

-273 DTLKVKGVKAAFFVT
+273 DTLKAKGVKAAFFVT

-329 EDDIVGL
+329 EDDIAGL
-336 QTLYKEK
+336 QNLYKEK

-399 TGQFHP
+399 TGHFHP

>member
-31 ENKEIKKSDEM
+31 ENKEIKKADEM
-42 SPILDDEDD
+42 SPTLEEENNVTDGEANDESN
-51 MAKVDVDETNVDTGA
+51 VDTNVDSNS
-66 EVEDSSDV
+66 DS
-74 STKETAKVEAET
+74 KETAKADAET
-86 PKKDETATN
+86 PKKDETATK
-95 ESKEDKNS
+95 ESKEDKKT
-103 EVQPKKETEEKKS
+103 EVET
-116 EDSKKE
+116 KKE
-122 TEEKKSEDSKKDS
+122 TEEKKSEDSKKDE
-135 KSKVEDKKPE
+135 KSATK
-145 DKKTDKKSDEKK
+145 DKKSEEKKADKKFDEKK
-157 NENKDTNKAVDNKS
+157 NENKDTDKAADKNV
-171 DKKDETVDIVSSK
+171 DKKESVDIVSSK
-184 NDDTPAEPVQNEE
+184 NDDTPAEPVKNEE

-205 YSSLSN
+205 YASLSN

-224 GNGKSTIPEN
+224 GNGKSTIPEK
-234 TENLLNKYNGIWQ
+234 TANLLNKYNGIWQ

-261 GYEYNNNTAKIL
+261 GYEYNNTAKIL
-273 DTLKVKGVKAAFFVT
+273 DTLKAKGVKAAFFVT

-329 EDDIVGL
+329 EDDIAGL

-425 IDQAVNMGYRFGS
+425 IDKAVNMGYRFGS

>member
-31 ENKEIKKSDEM
+31 ENKEIKKADEM
-42 SPILDDEDD
+42 SPILDDEN
-51 MAKVDVDETNVDTGA
+51 DVTDGEANDESNVGTNVDSNS
-66 EVEDSSDV
+66 DS
-74 STKETAKVEAET
+74 KETAKADVET
-86 PKKDETATN
+86 PKKDKTTTN
-95 ESKEDKNS
+95 ESKENKKS
-103 EVQPKKETEEKKS
+103 EVQTKKETEEKKS
-116 EDSKKE
+116 ES
-122 TEEKKSEDSKKDS
+122 SKKDE
-135 KSKVEDKKPE
+135 KSDVEDKKTDDKKTDKKTD
-145 DKKTDKKSDEKK
+145 DKKTDKKSDEKN
-157 NENKDTNKAVDNKS
+157 NENKDTNKAVDNKTE
-171 DKKDETVDIVSSK
+171 KKDSVDIVSSK
-184 NDDTPAEPVQNEE
+184 NDDTPAEPVKNEE

-205 YSSLSN
+205 YASLSN

-224 GNGKSTIPEN
+224 GNGKSTIPEK
-234 TENLLNKYNGIWQ
+234 TSNLLNKYNGIWQ

-252 KVMYLTFDE
+252 KVLYLTFDE

-273 DTLKVKGVKAAFFVT
+273 DTLKAKGVKAAFFVT

-312 SVNHLNQVE
+312 SVNHLNQVD

-329 EDDIVGL
+329 ENDITGL

-343 TGNNLASFLRPPE
+343 TGNNLASFMRPPE

-405 GSVLLLHAVSDTNA
+405 GSVLLLHAVSNTNA

-425 IDQAVNMGYRFGS
+425 IDKAVNMGYRFGS

>member
-42 SPILDDEDD
+42 SPILADEDD
-51 MAKVDVDETNVDTGA
+51 MAKADVDETNEETVVEVD
-66 EVEDSSDV
+66 DSSDV
-74 STKETAKVEAET
+74 KSKETAKAEAET
-86 PKKDETATN
+86 PKKDETTTN
-95 ESKEDKNS
+95 ESKEDKKS
-103 EVQPKKETEEKKS
+103 EVKPKKETEEKKS
-116 EDSKKE
+116 EDSKSDD
-122 TEEKKSEDSKKDS
+122 KSE
-135 KSKVEDKKPE
+135 VENKKPE
-145 DKKTDKKSDEKK
+145 DKKADKKSDEKK
-157 NENKDTNKAVDNKS
+157 NENKDTNKAVDKNA
-171 DKKDETVDIVSSK
+171 DKKESVDIVSSK
-184 NDDTPAEPVQNEE
+184 NDDTPAEPVKNEE

-224 GNGKSTIPEN
+224 GNGKSTIPEK
-234 TENLLNKYNGIWQ
+234 TANLLNKYNGIWQ

-273 DTLKVKGVKAAFFVT
+273 DTLKAKGVKAAFFVT

-329 EDDIVGL
+329 EDDIAGL

>member
-31 ENKEIKKSDEM
+31 ENKEIKKADEM
-42 SPILDDEDD
+42 SPILDDEN
-51 MAKVDVDETNVDTGA
+51 DVTDGEANDESNVGTNVDSNS
-66 EVEDSSDV
+66 DS
-74 STKETAKVEAET
+74 KETAKADVET
-86 PKKDETATN
+86 PKKDKTTTN
-95 ESKEDKNS
+95 ESKENKKS
-103 EVQPKKETEEKKS
+103 EVQTKKETEEKKS
-116 EDSKKE
+116 ES
-122 TEEKKSEDSKKDS
+122 SKKDE
-135 KSKVEDKKPE
+135 KSDVEDKKTDDKKTDKKAD
-145 DKKTDKKSDEKK
+145 DKKTDKKSDEKN
-157 NENKDTNKAVDNKS
+157 NENKDTNKAVDNKTE
-171 DKKDETVDIVSSK
+171 KKDSVDIVSSK
-184 NDDTPAEPVQNEE
+184 NDDTPAEPVKNEE

-205 YSSLSN
+205 YASLSN

-224 GNGKSTIPEN
+224 GNGKSTIPEK
-234 TENLLNKYNGIWQ
+234 TSNLLNKYNGIWQ

-252 KVMYLTFDE
+252 KVLYLTFDE

-273 DTLKVKGVKAAFFVT
+273 DTLKAKGVKAAFFVT

-312 SVNHLNQVE
+312 SVNHLNQVD

-329 EDDIVGL
+329 ENDITGL

-343 TGNNLASFLRPPE
+343 TGNNLASFMRPPE

-405 GSVLLLHAVSDTNA
+405 GSVLLLHAVSNTNA

-425 IDQAVNMGYRFGS
+425 IDKAVNMGYRFGS